1 MAFQQF
7 KLDRSINQSRDIFD
21 MYIYRPDNGDLSADI
36 QVPEYFKA
44 SRFAPDWIDSI
55 ITVDVD
61 DAYIVA
67 RIKDS
72 GSLEV
77 LFDSSTSGGSSV
89 TAFNGR
95 TGAII
100 PDKGDYL
107 PFYLE
112 KIDNVIPINSEADF
126 PTQDG
131 STITLGGPGELGKA
145 YVFGADVTT
154 AKNVN
159 VVGSCVIKSETV
171 FTKFE
176 FSGVGDFITFTDC
189 FVEIED
195 ISISSPN
202 RVAIKGVSTGSY
214 VIDHRVNLSN
224 CFILDCSQAYVS
236 DGTGIIT
243 NTLQV
248 QNVTGDAVDFL
259 AGDVGICSLNQF
271 GVFGLTAGSSLVKV
285 DPLNTFFVILEMTDT
300 AGFGDTA
307 ATFMDFGA
315 NSINILPG
323 SVAVIA
329 GCNAQSFTTPLV
341 GVTIDDDAFEFRANT
356 GIPNSLICG
365 SAYLNTLTTVA
376 VADPDTFYKINQN
389 NWTKVKGCRLT
400 VTDDGD
406 FINNTSR
413 SMDIKI
419 DGFVTVEKV
428 GGGQDLVKARIVY
441 DDNPSDPQSIA
452 TENQTENTQPTSI
465 PLTGLFTLE
474 PQKGV
479 SIWVANA
486 QTSDILV
493 YKASFSTLEPI

>member
-1 MAFQQF
+1 
-7 KLDRSINQSRDIFD
+7 

-67 RIKDS
+67 RIKEA

-365 SAYLNTLTTVA
+365 SAYLSALTTVA